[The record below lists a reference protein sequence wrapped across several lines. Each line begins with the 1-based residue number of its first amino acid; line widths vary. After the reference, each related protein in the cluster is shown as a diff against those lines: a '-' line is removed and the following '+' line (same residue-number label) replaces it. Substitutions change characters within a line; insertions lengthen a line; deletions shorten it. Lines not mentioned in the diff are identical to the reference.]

1 MVRKKMLPFLVIIVL
16 LLLSSLALASELR
29 VNQIGKYSPD
39 SELIIANLTSFI
51 NLGPIIT
58 RGVLWYSHDDVKWVG
73 GIKVIEE
80 LNDTNYSLYY
90 GGNYSNYT
98 LREPIIKEPEMMVH
112 PEEFEDTI
120 YQGSYTT
127 FTIVIE
133 EISGEAPLKDV
144 KIFYP
149 AYYIAFIEISKGKKI
164 KKMIPKEWIRFDK
177 EYIEEIPAGGS
188 AAVICTIEVPKDA
201 KPGVYVGKIGID
213 AGNIPIIKLLNE
225 GPEIRIPDKTITVE
239 IHVMKDSI
247 PPEIVVYSPKNR
259 EVVSKPYITV
269 EGVVRDN
276 IGVKRIEI
284 NDEIVSPLVLST
296 IGIEREEVKVEFKKE
311 VQLMEGWNEIE
322 IEAED
327 YAGNIAYELIRVKYE
342 PIEIILTPIPIETIE
357 DNITPVPKIKSS
369 TLKYLDVE
377 IYPKYC
383 EASSGEVINYEIT
396 LDWSPCEWR
405 GEVKAKVILE
415 DAGFKKEWDLPPVEV
430 NQDPPIT
437 VNIPVEI
444 PNVPPLT
451 YKLRLIVEA
460 EGLIDEDYTELK
472 IKSIG
477 IPGFELILAALA
489 LASALLMR
497 KLNLRL

>member
-1 MVRKKMLPFLVIIVL
+1 MVRKKVLPFLVIIVL
-16 LLLSSLALASELR
+16 LLLSSLALASES
-29 VNQIGKYSPD
+29 GKYAPA
-39 SELIIANLTSFI
+39 SEVVIVNLTPI
-51 NLGPIIT
+51 NKSL
-58 RGVLWYSHDDVKWVG
+58 VVG
-73 GIKVIEE
+73 GVVNNTFLVNFTEVVVFESEE
-80 LNDTNYSLYY
+80 
-90 GGNYSNYT
+90 
-98 LREPIIKEPEMMVH
+98 EPRMMVH
-112 PEEFEDTI
+112 PKEFEDTI

-144 KIFYP
+144 EILYP
-149 AYYIAFIEISKGKKI
+149 VPSFFTDQR
-164 KKMIPKEWIRFDK
+164 MIPEEWIKFDK

-188 AAVICTIEVPKDA
+188 ATVTCTIEVPKDA
-201 KPGVYVGKIGID
+201 KPGTYIGVIGID
-213 AGNIPIIKLLNE
+213 AGNIPSIALLNE
-225 GPEIRIPDKTITVE
+225 TDKPIPKIIPDKTVVVK
-239 IHVMKDSI
+239 IHVKKDSI
-247 PPEIVVYSPKNR
+247 PPKIIIYSPKDG
-259 EVVSKPYITV
+259 EVVNKPYIIV

-284 NDEIVSPLVLST
+284 NGEIVSPILST
-296 IGIEREEVKVEFKKE
+296 IGEEVDVEFKKE

-357 DNITPVPKIKSS
+357 VNITPAPKIKSS
-369 TLKYLDVE
+369 TLKYLDLE
-377 IYPKYC
+377 IEPKYY
-383 EASSGEVINYEIT
+383 EASPGEVINYVII
-396 LDWSPCEWR
+396 LNWSPREWR

-415 DAGFKKEWDLPPVEV
+415 AAGFKKEWDLPSVEV

-460 EGLIDEDYTELK
+460 EGLIDEDYTELRVK
-472 IKSIG
+472 ALG
-477 IPGFELILAALA
+477 IPGFESILVTLA
-489 LASALLMR
+489 LASAFILR
-497 KLNLRL
+497 KVR